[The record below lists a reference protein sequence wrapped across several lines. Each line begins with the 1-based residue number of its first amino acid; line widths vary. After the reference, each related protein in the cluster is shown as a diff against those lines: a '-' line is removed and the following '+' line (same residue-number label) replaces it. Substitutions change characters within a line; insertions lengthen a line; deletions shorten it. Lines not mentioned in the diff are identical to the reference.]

1 MQKYLFILASAVVA
15 LLFAACGAHR
25 SQAYYDYESKVIQ
38 AHGDGSY
45 VIRAWGRGRN
55 AAHSYEVAQKQA
67 LQDVIFSGVQAQSSN
82 IEHLKPLCYD
92 MNAREKYEDY
102 FNAFFAEKGPWKQFI
117 VMKDRRTFTTNRSR
131 TDAQTLGQVT
141 VTVYHADLKRKLQED
156 GIIK

>member
-92 MNAREKYEDY
+92 MNRYIFY
-102 FNAFFAEKGPWKQFI
+102 RIN
-117 VMKDRRTFTTNRSR
+117 
-131 TDAQTLGQVT
+131 
-141 VTVYHADLKRKLQED
+141 
-156 GIIK
+156 IKINSFR

>member
-117 VMKDRRTFTTNRSR
+117 AMKDRHRLSCRPET
-131 TDAQTLGQVT
+131 QTAGGRDYQV
-141 VTVYHADLKRKLQED
+141 VDKFISLLVYQF
-156 GIIK
+156 IS

>member
-1 MQKYLFILASAVVA
+1 MKKYLFILALAVVA

-117 VMKDRRTFTTNRSR
+117 AMKDRRTFTTNRSR

-141 VTVYHADLKRKLQED
+141 VTVYRADLKRKLQED
-156 GIIK
+156 GIIQ

>member
-1 MQKYLFILASAVVA
+1 MKKYLFILASAVVA

-38 AHGDGSY
+38 AHGDGTY

-117 VMKDRRTFTTNRSR
+117 AMKDRRTFTTNRSR

-141 VTVYHADLKRKLQED
+141 VTVYRADLKRKLQED
-156 GIIK
+156 GIIQ